1 MLTINVIGKNC
12 NIVLDGV
19 LYTVIT
25 SESFDLKRLQSYG
38 LKYYYNYN
46 LSKDY
51 FDEFGEHI
59 TEQRRDILKTY
70 AELYKL
76 KIKKLIFSQIE
87 IQNNAKTAKDFERK
101 LEKRKLE
108 EEKYNLKRL
117 KDNKVKSFSNFS
129 QLEIRNNEVYLKGL
143 NFILPDDF
151 LKVIQEVENPQPYI
165 NFMYNLSS
173 NPNEYVRNN
182 VFTWVNN
189 NQFKITENG
198 YIYGVRWVVKKNDI
212 PELTQFVHSEYI
224 RKKLQKKSPKN
235 YSVYSLEE
243 ESDYSIRIYYNIVEN
258 SKIATEKFQSTNHT
272 LIGNLYDLFNKE
284 EDLEFTDNYTQT
296 FKIKLGEVVSMN
308 REDCDESSTECS
320 RGLHFIS
327 TNHAINNSFGDT
339 LISVLVNPS
348 MIVSIPNDNYP
359 KIRCCEYFPY
369 SILDISTIE
378 EFKTSD
384 LVIDDTDF
392 ELINVSKIY
401 DSLSYKTN
409 LYNSSNSKERL
420 QEIKSKLQSFKVK
433 PVEPEQLAVVNRLIK
448 L

>member
-1 MLTINVIGKNC
+1 MLTINVINKNC
-12 NIVLDGV
+12 NVKIDDI
-19 LYTVIT
+19 LYTVVVN
-25 SESFDLKRLQSYG
+25 ESFDLKKLQNLG
-38 LKYYYNYN
+38 LKYYYNLN
-46 LSKDY
+46 ESKNY
-51 FDEFGEHI
+51 FDESGEHNPADK
-59 TEQRRDILKTY
+59 RAAFKASAD
-70 AELYKL
+70 AYKER
-76 KIKKLIFSQIE
+76 IKKMILTQIE
-87 IQNNAKTAKDFERK
+87 NYKNVKTAKDFNK
-101 LEKRKLE
+101 QLEKK
-108 EEKYNLKRL
+108 KL
-117 KDNKVKSFSNFS
+117 KDEQYELNQLRKDKVNSFSKFP
-129 QLEIRNNEVYLKGL
+129 QLEVRNNEVYLKGL

-198 YIYGVRWVVKKNDI
+198 YIYGVRWVLKKNDI

-243 ESDYSIRIYYNIVEN
+243 EGDYSSRIYYNIVEN

-284 EDLEFTDNYTQT
+284 EDLEFTDNYSQT
-296 FKIKLGEVVSMN
+296 FKIKLGEIVSMN
-308 REDCDESSTECS
+308 RADCDETSAECS

-327 TNHAINNSFGDT
+327 TNYAINNRFGDT

-348 MIVSIPNDNYP
+348 CLVSIPNDNYP
-359 KIRCCEYFPY
+359 KIRCCEYYPY
-369 SILDISTIE
+369 SILDASLIE

-401 DSLSYKTN
+401 DSLSDKTN
-409 LYNSSNSKERL
+409 LYSSSNSKERL
-420 QEIKSKLQSFKVK
+420 EEIKSKLQSFKVK

>member
-1 MLTINVIGKNC
+1 MLKINIIGKNC
-12 NIVLDGV
+12 NVKIDDI
-19 LYTVIT
+19 LYTVIV
-25 SESFDLKRLQSYG
+25 SEDFDLKKLQNLG
-38 LKYYYNYN
+38 LKYYYNLN
-46 LSKDY
+46 ESKSY
-51 FDEFGEHI
+51 FNEFGEHNSADKKAAFESSADAYKERI
-59 TEQRRDILKTY
+59 KKMIFTQIENYKNVKTTKDFNKQLEKKQLK
-70 AELYKL
+70 EERYKL
-76 KIKKLIFSQIE
+76 NQLR
-87 IQNNAKTAKDFERK
+87 KD
-101 LEKRKLE
+101 
-108 EEKYNLKRL
+108 
-117 KDNKVKSFSNFS
+117 KVNSFSKFP
-129 QLEIRNNEVYLKGL
+129 QLEVKYNEVYLKGL

-173 NPNEYVRNN
+173 NPNQYVRNN

-198 YIYGVRWVVKKNDI
+198 YIYGVRWVVTKSEI
-212 PELTQFVHSEYI
+212 PELIQFVHSEYTK
-224 RKKLQKKSPKN
+224 KKLQKKSPKN
-235 YSVYSLEE
+235 YSVYSVEG
-243 ESDYSIRIYYNIVEN
+243 DGVDTFGIQYNTIEN
-258 SKIATEKFQSTNHT
+258 SKIATYKFQSTNHT

-284 EDLEFTDNYTQT
+284 EELEFTDNHTQT
-296 FKIKLGEVVSMN
+296 FKIKLGEIVSMN

-327 TNHAINNSFGDT
+327 TNHAINNRFGDI

-401 DSLSYKTN
+401 DSLINKTN

-420 QEIKSKLQSFKVK
+420 EEIKSKLQSFKVK